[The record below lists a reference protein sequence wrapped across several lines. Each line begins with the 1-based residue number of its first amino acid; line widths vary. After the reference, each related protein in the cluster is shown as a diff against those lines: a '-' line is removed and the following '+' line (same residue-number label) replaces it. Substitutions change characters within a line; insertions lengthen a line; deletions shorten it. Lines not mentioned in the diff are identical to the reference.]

1 MSIHSPFASAGRAA
15 MHCEQLVARPVERED
30 GLGRFALLG
39 DTLAPLLAAKLEPL
53 FTAGAWE
60 PRVTA
65 CELIASEA
73 LSERIGT
80 VAGNFLLPVGDA
92 GGRLFASFSLAPI
105 ASRLARMFGGDAAGE
120 APVIGA
126 RVPSSVMMLL
136 RRLERGLTESLGEC
150 LDEAVMRT
158 EDTAR
163 FETDLAKLG
172 SFPLRTQAATL
183 TFTFTAEGGAP
194 IDLVLA
200 CRKSMLGRLLAHFG
214 STGAVSAP
222 RAIPQFIDP
231 AMGAIPLPL
240 RVQLAEMK
248 LTARRL
254 MGLRAGQVLPLAVA
268 RSVPL
273 MVQGRCLATG
283 SIGEQD
289 DRIALQIERVLMTG
303 DAA

>member
-1 MSIHSPFASAGRAA
+1 MNMHAQITPAGRTA
-15 MHCEQLVARPVERED
+15 MHCEELVARQVERED
-30 GLGRFALLG
+30 GLGRFAMLG
-39 DTLAPLLAAKLEPL
+39 AALAPLFAAKLEPL

-65 CELIASEA
+65 CEMVASEA
-73 LSERIGT
+73 LAERIGP

-92 GGRLFASFSLAPI
+92 GGRLFASFALPPI
-105 ASRLARMFGGDAAGE
+105 GARLARMFGGDPASEGAAF
-120 APVIGA
+120 GA
-126 RVPSSVMMLL
+126 RVPSSVVMLL
-136 RRLERGLTESLGEC
+136 RRLERGLTEALGEC

-158 EDTAR
+158 EDAAR

-172 SFPLRTQAATL
+172 SFPPRTQAAL
-183 TFTFTAEGGAP
+183 LALRFTASEGAP
-194 IDLVLA
+194 IEILVA
-200 CRKSMLGRLLAHFG
+200 CRKSMLARLLAHFQP
-214 STGAVSAP
+214 TGAATARVV
-222 RAIPQFIDP
+222 PQFIDP

-240 RVQLAEMK
+240 RVQLAELK
-248 LTARRL
+248 LSAQRL
-254 MGLRAGQVLPLAVA
+254 MSLRPGHVLPISVA

-273 MVQGRCLATG
+273 MVQGQRLATG